1 MAPSAS
7 RGEAAPTPR
16 SASYP
21 PGANGSCAGSS
32 AGAARPWR
40 SQRTRPR
47 RAHRKPALPAPGS
60 AREALVPSRW
70 CRNGSRGERRP
81 PPRVARLW
89 VRRPPRR
96 GPPPGRRSSSHALA
110 LEAWATA
117 GDAALLATRAAGGLA
132 AALPAA
138 TATAAATCA
147 ASAPSA
153 VSAAVALAAAA
164 VAAPAARQLIA

>member
-1 MAPSAS
+1 M
-7 RGEAAPTPR
+7 
-16 SASYP
+16 
-21 PGANGSCAGSS
+21 
-32 AGAARPWR
+32 
-40 SQRTRPR
+40 
-47 RAHRKPALPAPGS
+47 
-60 AREALVPSRW
+60 PSRW

-89 VRRPPRR
+89 VRR
-96 GPPPGRRSSSHALA
+96 RRSSSHALA
-110 LEAWATA
+110 MEAWATA